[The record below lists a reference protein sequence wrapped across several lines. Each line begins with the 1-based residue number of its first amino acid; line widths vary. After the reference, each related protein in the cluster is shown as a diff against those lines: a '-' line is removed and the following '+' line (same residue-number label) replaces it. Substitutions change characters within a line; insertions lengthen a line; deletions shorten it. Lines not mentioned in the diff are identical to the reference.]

1 MPHSI
6 TTAYP
11 AAYAVPFS
19 YVDLNPIRA
28 GLAKIPEAS
37 HHTSIRKR
45 AQKAQTAAAPNH
57 LQQQEKTLLPFAGN
71 PRQDMP
77 KGLPFRL
84 TDYLELVDWSGR
96 ILREDKRGAIPEH
109 LPPILQRLN
118 MDATQWL
125 YLARHFESPFKG
137 LIGSLHK
144 LKQACQ
150 KTRL

>member
-45 AQKAQTAAAPNH
+45 AQKAQTAAASNH
-57 LQQQEKTLLPFAGN
+57 LQQQEKTLLPFAGTRDKTC
-71 PRQDMP
+71 PRACLFD
-77 KGLPFRL
+77 
-84 TDYLELVDWSGR
+84 
-96 ILREDKRGAIPEH
+96 
-109 LPPILQRLN
+109 
-118 MDATQWL
+118 
-125 YLARHFESPFKG
+125 SP
-137 LIGSLHK
+137 
-144 LKQACQ
+144 
-150 KTRL
+150 TTWN